1 MVMDQRIIVNNN
13 YIIVRAVIMSCCVVY
28 IRGHW
33 FDKIGKK
40 PPNEDA
46 FFDALG
52 KAYKHD

>member
-1 MVMDQRIIVNNN
+1 MFG
-13 YIIVRAVIMSCCVVY
+13 CVVY